1 MVHYNARMWL
11 GGFISKYQW
20 INMDCHDFMLCWECE
35 TSAVSV
41 GMKEGINDSMR
52 IDSMATTC
60 GTKVRRGNE
69 VLDETT

>member
-1 MVHYNARMWL
+1 M
-11 GGFISKYQW
+11 
-20 INMDCHDFMLCWECE
+20 
-35 TSAVSV
+35 SV